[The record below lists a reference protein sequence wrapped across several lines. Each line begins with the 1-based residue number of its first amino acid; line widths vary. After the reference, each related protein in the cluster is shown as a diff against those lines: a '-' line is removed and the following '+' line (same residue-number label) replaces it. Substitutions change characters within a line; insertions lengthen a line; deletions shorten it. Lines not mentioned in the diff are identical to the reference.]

1 MTPSCCMVAQL
12 AVGRLALRR
21 RAESRRL
28 SARLK
33 SPNFLGKARYDQKKT
48 ALRFTIRLP
57 IC

>member
-12 AVGRLALRR
+12 AVGRLALGR

>member
-1 MTPSCCMVAQL
+1 MAPSCCMVPH
-12 AVGRLALRR
+12 VGGGRGALGRR
-21 RAESRRL
+21 GGARRL
-28 SARLK
+28 RARLK